1 MASYSF
7 YQSPVTILVVDN
19 SARKEGQKAQS
30 PAGNSTAV
38 DLTNNPAA
46 ATIASDTGEVPSNV
60 TTKLGTYQ
68 KRRVSFLLIRT
79 TSSFTCSTLFF
90 IALR

>member
-1 MASYSF
+1 MES
-7 YQSPVTILVVDN
+7 
-19 SARKEGQKAQS
+19 QKAQS
-30 PAGNSTAV
+30 TAENSTAV

-68 KRRVSFLLIRT
+68 KRQFAIEIYLSELLTLLLVVTRFLRF
-79 TSSFTCSTLFF
+79 S
-90 IALR
+90 